1 MKLLTAYF
9 NVAIQEEVLEALR
22 TAGVRHYTQWPRLI
36 GVGAATGARF
46 DNHVWPG
53 ANGALQAVVEEAL
66 ANAALDALQALRDS
80 PVGRQAGIYAFT
92 SPVER
97 ALT

>member
-9 NVAIQEEVLEALR
+9 NVAIQEEVLEALD
-22 TAGVRHYTQWPRLI
+22 TAGVRHFTLWPRLI

-53 ANGALQAVVEEAL
+53 ANGALQAVLEDVPAD
-66 ANAALDALQALRDS
+66 AALDALQALRDS
-80 PVGRQAGIYAFT
+80 PVGRQAGIYAFL

-97 ALT
+97 SLR